1 MRCPACHAVDT
12 KVVDSRSADEG
23 AAIRR
28 RRQCPECKYRFTT
41 FERMDEV
48 PLVVIKS
55 SDRREPFDRAKI
67 VAGVLAAAK
76 GRPVDVSVVETLAE
90 TVEEQM
96 RLRGP
101 EVSSNDVGLAV
112 LEQLGRVDEVVYLR
126 FASVYKDFVAAA
138 DFRREL
144 TLLEKLSTPVEID

>member
-1 MRCPACHAVDT
+1 M
-12 KVVDSRSADEG
+12 
-23 AAIRR
+23 
-28 RRQCPECKYRFTT
+28 
-41 FERMDEV
+41 
-48 PLVVIKS
+48 
-55 SDRREPFDRAKI
+55 
-67 VAGVLAAAK
+67 
-76 GRPVDVSVVETLAE
+76 DVSVVETLAE